1 MEIPDLLAFA
11 RSQHASDLHLSA
23 GLPPLLRV
31 HGDIRPIALPAL
43 SAAEVRALLHSM
55 MDEASAA
62 NMPKRTSATLPWPG
76 RIAAVA
82 G

>member
-43 SAAEVRALLHSM
+43 SAAEVRALLHSK
-55 MDEASAA
+55 ASAA